1 MQTTLLDAIF
11 GVAVLILT
19 SSGLVVIFGLMKVVN
34 FAHGEAMMLG
44 AYVALLSQSWGSFP
58 LSVFAAAIFVGV
70 LGLVVER
77 LMVRRLYRRVLDTIL
92 ATWGLGLLIR
102 ELVRA
107 IQGTSY
113 NSLPPPVDGPIEILG
128 TEYSQY
134 RLIIVTVAAALLLA
148 LFLIDRF
155 TPLGR
160 LVRAVMANPDLAAS
174 LGVNV
179 DRVYLASFGT
189 GWLLA
194 GMAGALL
201 APLVTITPQMG
212 STFLI
217 GGFLTTI
224 LAGASLLGIGPAAGL
239 LGSTSGIVSTYF
251 DATTASIATLIITV
265 IVMRIRNLRRRG

>member
-11 GVAVLILT
+11 GIAVLILIA
-19 SSGLVVIFGLMKVVN
+19 SGLVVIFGLMKVVN

-44 AYVALLSQSWGSFP
+44 AYVALLSQSWGFFP
-58 LSVFAAAIFVGV
+58 LSVIAAAILVGI
-70 LGLVVER
+70 LGLIVER
-77 LMVRRLYRRVLDTIL
+77 LMVRRLYRRILDTIL

-107 IQGTSY
+107 IQGSSY
-113 NSLPPPVDGPIEILG
+113 NSLPPPVDGPVTILG
-128 TEYSQY
+128 TDYSQY
-134 RLIIVTVAAALLLA
+134 RLLIIVIASVLLLA
-148 LFLIDRF
+148 LFVVDRF

-160 LVRAVMANPDLAAS
+160 LVRAVMANPELAAS

-212 STFLI
+212 ATFLI

-224 LAGASLLGIGPAAGL
+224 LAGASLLAIGPAAGL

-251 DATTASIATLIITV
+251 DATTASIATLIIAV
-265 IVMRIRNLRRRG
+265 IVMRIRNLRGR

>member
-1 MQTTLLDAIF
+1 MLTTLLDATF

-19 SSGLVVIFGLMKVVN
+19 ASGLVVIFGLMKVVN

-44 AYVALLSQSWGSFP
+44 AYIALMSQVWGFFP
-58 LSVFAAAIFVGV
+58 LSVIAAGILVGI
-70 LGLVVER
+70 LGLLVER
-77 LMVRRLYRRVLDTIL
+77 FMVRRLYRRVLDTIL

-113 NSLPPPVDGPIEILG
+113 NSLPPPLDGPMEIFG
-128 TEYSQY
+128 ATYSQY
-134 RLIIVTVAAALLLA
+134 RMVIIVVAAVLLLA
-148 LFLIDRF
+148 LWLVDRF

-179 DRVYLASFGT
+179 DRVYLMSFGT

-212 STFLI
+212 ATFLI

-239 LGSTSGIVSTYF
+239 LGSTSGVVSTYF
-251 DATTASIATLIITV
+251 DATTASIVTLVIAV
-265 IVMRIRNLRRRG
+265 IVMRVRNLRNRG

>member
-1 MQTTLLDAIF
+1 MQTTILDAIF

-19 SSGLVVIFGLMKVVN
+19 SAGLVVIFGLMKVVN

-44 AYVALLSQSWGSFP
+44 AYVALLSQSWGFFP
-58 LSVFAAAIFVGV
+58 LSVIAAAVGV
-70 LGLVVER
+70 GILGLVVER

-107 IQGTSY
+107 VQGSSY
-113 NSLPPPVDGPIEILG
+113 SSLPPPVDGPMDILG
-128 TEYSQY
+128 TSYSQY
-134 RLIIVTVAAALLLA
+134 RLIIIVVAVALLVA
-148 LFLIDRF
+148 LWIVDRF

-179 DRVYLASFGT
+179 DRVYLGSFGA
-189 GWLLA
+189 GWFLA

-201 APLVTITPQMG
+201 APLVTIVPTMG
-212 STFLI
+212 ATFLI

-239 LGSTSGIVSTYF
+239 LGSTSGVVATYF
-251 DATTASIATLIITV
+251 DATTASIVTLIIAV
-265 IVMRIRNLRRRG
+265 IVMRVRNLRGRE